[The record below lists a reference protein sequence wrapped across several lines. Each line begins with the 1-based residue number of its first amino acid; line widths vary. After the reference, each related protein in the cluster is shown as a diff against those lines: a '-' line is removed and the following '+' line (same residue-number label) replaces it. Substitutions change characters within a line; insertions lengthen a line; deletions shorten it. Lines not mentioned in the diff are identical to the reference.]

1 MANER
6 TFVGLYSGW
15 AADGVDAAMIAVSG
29 RGPKMK
35 VRQLHQSHHAI
46 ALELRRRILDL
57 SCEEALPLS
66 KWVALNQEVS
76 AVFADAAH
84 TLIKQAGHDSDDIM
98 AIGSSGQIAC
108 RLPRDPN
115 DKNGV
120 CGIVELGLG
129 SVLAAKTRLPVAWQF
144 GHNDAASGG
153 QGGPLTVWADW
164 ILFHDKRLSR
174 ACVDLGGITSLT
186 LVSADSLPMDTVAM
200 DVGPG
205 TLLID
210 ALTEEHYGRPFDAD
224 GAFASRGKPH
234 PTLLNEL
241 LANPFFQR
249 PPPRITERQQWA
261 GDYLSRFKLI
271 AERHR
276 CREDDLVA
284 TATEFIAR
292 SVANAAGML
301 TERPHEVI
309 LSGGGAKNIF
319 LATRI
324 RALMSPSS
332 TINCEK
338 FGYGVRGKGAVSMAV
353 LAAARVDNVP
363 IYCPFATA
371 AKSPTIWGSL
381 VAWPTAMAPKSS
393 APTKKDAKPPRPEQ
407 P

>member
-6 TFVGLYSGW
+6 IFVGLYSGW
-15 AADGVDAAMIAVSG
+15 ATDGVDAAMIAVSG
-29 RGPKMK
+29 RGQKMK
-35 VRQLHQSHHAI
+35 VRQLHQSHLAYPQD
-46 ALELRRRILDL
+46 LRRRIMDL
-57 SCEEALPLS
+57 SAEDSIGLS

-76 AVFADAAH
+76 TVFAEAAEAV
-84 TLIKQAGHDSDDIM
+84 IKLLGRPSHEIHAVG
-98 AIGSSGQIAC
+98 ASGQIVC
-108 RLPRDPN
+108 RLPRDSN

-120 CGIVELGLG
+120 CAIVELGLG
-129 SVLAAKTRLPVAWQF
+129 SRIAARTGLPVAWQF
-144 GHNDAASGG
+144 AQNDAAAGG
-153 QGGPLTVWADW
+153 LGGPVQAWADW

-186 LVSADSLPMDTVAM
+186 LVGGDSLPMDVVAM

-241 LANPFFQR
+241 LANPYFQH
-249 PPPRITERQQWA
+249 PPPKVTERGPWG
-261 GDYLSRFKLI
+261 GDYFSRFKLI

-276 CREDDLVA
+276 CREEDLVA

-292 SVANAAGML
+292 SIANAVGTL

-324 RALMSPSS
+324 RALLSPSS

-338 FGYGVRGKGAVSMAV
+338 FGYGVRGKGAVCMAV

-381 VAWPTAMAPKSS
+381 VAWPAAMAPKSS
-393 APTKKDAKPPRPEQ
+393 APAKKDAKPPRPEQ